1 MGCYTLLLP
10 SWAALAILSGYMLLL
25 ALLVTGL
32 QRAGLR
38 VKV

>member
-10 SWAALAILSGYMLLL
+10 NWAALAILSSYMLLL
-25 ALLVTGL
+25 ALLVTVL
-32 QRAGLR
+32 QRAGLK